1 MKRLKILVAA
11 STLLFSGF
19 VFAGEFGDHCTTGLS
34 KGAFIQTKCN
44 INEVFNGKTYCFGSE
59 GARDSFLF
67 DPQAT
72 IDKAAIFYAKN
83 KPVAAEVERVKI
95 TQADA
100 LKQINSKSCD
110 LSNKDAGY
118 LIFNGLDLRHC
129 NMENVGFFG
138 AELMGANLSGTNLK
152 NSYLNLARIE
162 NANFSKADLSNA
174 TIFQPIFSKTNFEGA
189 NLTNARMIGTLG
201 DVNMSN
207 ATIKNGRFG
216 LDIGNQPMGAMR
228 FDAISG
234 NFANTNFEG
243 ADINRSNFKF
253 ANLRGA
259 NLRNTDL
266 FRADFSKADLTGADI
281 TGAKMGEAVLDETIM
296 TKVTGLEAIKGYDI
310 AKGKCIDCA
319 ILVEA
324 PGVKKEQLEQLAEK
338 SLAEK
343 SANTAENLSTKNPNA
358 KSLNKMSDKDLMLA
372 ENPAKSFCR
381 QGSRF

>member
-1 MKRLKILVAA
+1 MKHLTNIFAAGALIFSSFTVA
-11 STLLFSGF
+11 
-19 VFAGEFGDHCTTGLS
+19 DM
-34 KGAFIQTKCN
+34 
-44 INEVFNGKTYCFGSE
+44 GKEDMGKE
-59 GARDSFLF
+59 AKEIARS
-67 DPQAT
+67 
-72 IDKAAIFYAKN
+72 
-83 KPVAAEVERVKI
+83 KI

-129 NMENVGFFG
+129 NMQNVGFFG

-162 NANFSKADLSNA
+162 NANFSKADLTNA

-228 FDAISG
+228 FDAIGG

-296 TKVTGLEAIKGYDI
+296 TKVKGIAAIKGYDV

-319 ILVEA
+319 VVAEA
-324 PGVKKEQLEQLAEK
+324 PSVKKEQLQEQLTEK
-338 SLAEK
+338 P
-343 SANTAENLSTKNPNA
+343 SAKIAENLSTTVIPTKVT
-358 KSLNKMSDKDLMLA
+358 NKMSDKDMMLA
-372 ENPAKSFCR
+372 ENPAKNFCR
-381 QGSRF
+381 QGARF

>member
-1 MKRLKILVAA
+1 MKKFTKIFTL
-11 STLLFSGF
+11 STLIFSS
-19 VFAGEFGDHCTTGLS
+19 FAVADMGKENQEI
-34 KGAFIQTKCN
+34 ARTK
-44 INEVFNGKTYCFGSE
+44 IS
-59 GARDSFLF
+59 
-67 DPQAT
+67 
-72 IDKAAIFYAKN
+72 
-83 KPVAAEVERVKI
+83 
-95 TQADA
+95 QADA

-129 NMENVGFFG
+129 KLENVGFFG

-162 NANFSKADLSNA
+162 NANFSKADLTNA
-174 TIFQPIFSKTNFEGA
+174 TMFQPIFSKTNFEGA
-189 NLTNARMIGTLG
+189 NLTNVRMIGTLG

-207 ATIKNGRFG
+207 AIVKNGRFG

-228 FDAISG
+228 FDAIGG

-281 TGAKMGEAVLDETIM
+281 TGAKMGEAVLDGTIM
-296 TKVTGLEAIKGYDI
+296 TKVTGIAATKGYDV
-310 AKGKCIDCA
+310 AKGECIDCA
-319 ILVEA
+319 IVAEVPA
-324 PGVKKEQLEQLAEK
+324 IKKEQLVERPATN
-338 SLAEK
+338 S
-343 SANTAENLSTKNPNA
+343 AENLSSKTH
-358 KSLNKMSDKDLMLA
+358 NKMSDKDMMLA
-372 ENPAKSFCR
+372 ENPAKNFCR